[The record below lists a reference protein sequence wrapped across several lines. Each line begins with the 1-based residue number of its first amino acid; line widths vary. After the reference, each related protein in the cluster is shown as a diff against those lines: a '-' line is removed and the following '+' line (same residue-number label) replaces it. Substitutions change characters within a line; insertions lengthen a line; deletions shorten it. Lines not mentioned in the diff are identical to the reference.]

1 MTAATQKAGKAK
13 RIPKLSREQI
23 REGLEAFPIDQLLN
37 IPPGSKGLT
46 KKQRDFAEAV
56 AIGKTMRKIEVINYK
71 AKTRINVA
79 SLDTLNNYLEDC
91 DTQPSRKTRRA
102 LKSLNKRKKSTLSE
116 L

>member
-1 MTAATQKAGKAK
+1 
-13 RIPKLSREQI
+13 
-23 REGLEAFPIDQLLN
+23 
-37 IPPGSKGLT
+37 
-46 KKQRDFAEAV
+46 
-56 AIGKTMRKIEVINYK
+56 MRKIEVINYK